1 MKMVLLVTLLKL
13 TLMQV
18 TLLKLVMRRS
28 MKNDDAFAGDHVEA
42 DYDGVANAGDL
53 VEAGDAERDPSI

>member
-1 MKMVLLVTLLKL
+1 
-13 TLMQV
+13 MQV